1 MRSKITT
8 KPEKAQGAGP
18 EEVQGAHT
26 RNRLL
31 QLMPPDEFATLK
43 TKSEEVP
50 LITRQVLHHWRLPME
65 YVYFVERGLVSV
77 SARINESEF
86 VEAWLIGS
94 EGMIGAPLVLT
105 HDKTPPH
112 RRVVQVGGSALR
124 IPAREFLTLLQQ
136 LPTFR
141 KILLRYIDVVLVQ
154 TSQSGACN
162 AVHPL
167 KQRLARW
174 ILVAANALQQDNLP
188 ITHDV
193 LSQLLG
199 VRRASVTECIT
210 HLEEEGSIRCS
221 RGLLTIADRQLLRTA
236 SCSCVDLIDQEYR
249 RQLSRK
255 AVVLPTPLPLSEPHS
270 D

>member
-1 MRSKITT
+1 MST
-8 KPEKAQGAGP
+8 PAEQHQ
-18 EEVQGAHT
+18 EELS

-31 QLMPPDEFATLK
+31 QLMPQDEFTLLR

-50 LITRQVLHHWRLPME
+50 LVARQVLHHWRLPME
-65 YVYFVERGLVSV
+65 YVYFLERGLVSV
-77 SARINESEF
+77 SARIDESEF

-105 HDKTPPH
+105 HDETPPH

-124 IPAREFLTLLQQ
+124 LPAREFLSLLQQ

-162 AVHPL
+162 AVHSL
-167 KQRLARW
+167 KNRLARW
-174 ILVAANALQQDNLP
+174 LLVAANALQEESLP
-188 ITHDV
+188 LTQDV

-210 HLEEEGSIRCS
+210 HLERDGCIRCS
-221 RGLLTIADRQLLRTA
+221 RRLITITNRQVLRAA
-236 SCSCVDLIDQEYR
+236 SCSCVDLIDKEYR

-255 AVVLPTPLPLSEPHS
+255 AVVLPAPLPLSEPHS
-270 D
+270 SDEPALK